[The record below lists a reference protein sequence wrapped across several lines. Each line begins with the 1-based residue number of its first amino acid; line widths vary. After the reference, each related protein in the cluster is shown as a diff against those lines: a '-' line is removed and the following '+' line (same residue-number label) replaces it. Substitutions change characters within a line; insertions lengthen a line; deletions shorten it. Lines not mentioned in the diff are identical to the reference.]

1 MYTRLDD
8 ERLANKVNE
17 LRQSNPNI
25 TQKEICNILV
35 TNWHR
40 LKSLEEYGYFQL
52 ERRFAHDAKSER

>member
-8 ERLANKVNE
+8 EWLANKVNE

-25 TQKEICNILV
+25 TQKEICSRLV

-52 ERRFAHDAKSER
+52 KRRFAHDAKAD

>member
-1 MYTRLDD
+1 MYTRLED
-8 ERLANKVNE
+8 EWLANKVNE

-25 TQKEICNILV
+25 TQKEICNMLV

-52 ERRFAHDAKSER
+52 ERRFAHDAKTEG